1 MSLRLPSSAVSFRAA
16 GRALLGAALL
26 AGAAFAQAAGM
37 PYDKAKFDAAVAQG
51 KPVLMQFAAD
61 WCPTCK
67 EQKPIVRALMNDPKR
82 KNLTLFLA
90 DFDKEE
96 ALKKRLGVTMQ
107 STLIA
112 FKSGKEV
119 ARSTGQTDKAEL
131 GALLDKAL

>member
-1 MSLRLPSSAVSFRAA
+1 MRVPVRSF
-16 GRALLGAALL
+16 LV
-26 AGAAFAQAAGM
+26 AAGM
-37 PYDKAKFDAAVAQG
+37 ALATLASFAAELPFSKPAFDKAVAEG
-51 KPVLMQFAAD
+51 KPVVVDFAAS

-67 EQKPIVRALMNDPKR
+67 QQKPIVQGLLKDPKR
-82 KNLTLFLA
+82 KTLTVFVA

-96 ALKKRLGVTMQ
+96 ALKKQMNVTMQ

-112 FKSGKEV
+112 LKEV

>member
-1 MSLRLPSSAVSFRAA
+1 MRAA
-16 GRALLGAALL
+16 LRSLFVTAGLCVAAAAAL
-26 AGAAFAQAAGM
+26 AAELPFSQPAFDKALAAG
-37 PYDKAKFDAAVAQG
+37 Q
-51 KPVLMQFAAD
+51 PVVVDFAAS

-67 EQKPIVRALMNDPKR
+67 AQKPIVQGLMKDAKR
-82 KNLTLFLA
+82 KPLTMFVA

-96 ALKKRLGVTMQ
+96 ALKKQLNVTMQ

-112 FKSGKEV
+112 FKGGKEV

>member
-1 MSLRLPSSAVSFRAA
+1 MRVAVRSLFVAASLCVAAAVSFAA
-16 GRALLGAALL
+16 ELPFNKT
-26 AGAAFAQAAGM
+26 AF
-37 PYDKAKFDAAVAQG
+37 DKALADG
-51 KPVLMQFAAD
+51 KPVVVDFAAS

-67 EQKPIVRALMNDPKR
+67 EQKPIVQGLLKDPKR
-82 KNLTLFLA
+82 QSLTVFVA

-96 ALKKRLGVTMQ
+96 ALKERLKVTMQ

-112 FKSGKEV
+112 FKGGKEV

>member
-1 MSLRLPSSAVSFRAA
+1 MRYAIKSLFVAMSLLAA
-16 GRALLGAALL
+16 CAAAL
-26 AGAAFAQAAGM
+26 AAEVPYTKAAF
-37 PYDKAKFDAAVAQG
+37 DKALADG
-51 KPVLMQFAAD
+51 KPVVVDFWAS

-96 ALKKRLGVTMQ
+96 ALKKQLGVTMQ
-107 STLIA
+107 STLVVL
-112 FKSGKEV
+112 KGGKEV

-131 GALLDKAL
+131 GALLDKAY

>member
-1 MSLRLPSSAVSFRAA
+1 MRAVVRSLFVAA
-16 GRALLGAALL
+16 GLCAVAVASFAAELPFSQPAFDKAL
-26 AGAAFAQAAGM
+26 AAG
-37 PYDKAKFDAAVAQG
+37 Q
-51 KPVLMQFAAD
+51 PVVVDFAAS

-67 EQKPIVRALMNDPKR
+67 AQKPVVQGLMKDAKR
-82 KNLTLFLA
+82 KSLTVFVA

-96 ALKKRLGVTMQ
+96 ALKKQLNVTMQ

-119 ARSTGQTDKAEL
+119 ARLTGQTDRAEL

>member
-1 MSLRLPSSAVSFRAA
+1 MQVAVRSLFLAA
-16 GRALLGAALL
+16 GLCVAAVTSF
-26 AGAAFAQAAGM
+26 AAELPFSKPAF
-37 PYDKAKFDAAVAQG
+37 DKALADG
-51 KPVLMQFAAD
+51 KPVVVDFAAS

-67 EQKPIVRALMNDPKR
+67 AQRPVVQGLMKDAKR
-82 KNLTLFLA
+82 KTLTVFVA

-96 ALKKRLGVTMQ
+96 ALKAQLKVTMQ

-112 FKSGKEV
+112 FKGGKEV